1 MTREQY
7 KRANGAAFPIILI
20 ILGYFAITLF
30 MYAVTGESGSNLRTW
45 TQVIVCTAASIGVV
59 FGYIA
64 KRESK
69 TGTTI
74 MLVSAVTAYS
84 VICLLNI
91 TPGIYV
97 YAFPVLFATMAYLE
111 KRIIIVGNIVI
122 VSSNIIRI
130 IIDINSG
137 NTSQLTANIMAI
149 FTLVLSA
156 VASINITRLMI
167 RFNKENMDVIMEAA
181 SLQEESNRKM
191 MTTAD
196 EITGLFD
203 DAMEMLNKLNESID
217 TCNMSMKDIA
227 DSTENTAMSI
237 QEQAEMCMEIQ
248 KSTDNVEKDTGEM
261 SEASVRTTVIVEEG
275 SIAVNELKMKAQNV
289 EEANAIMV
297 NVIEQ
302 LTCKVEEI
310 QNFVGTILSISSQ
323 TNLLALNASIE
334 AARAGE
340 AGKGFAVVA
349 EEIRQLSEQTK
360 SASENITYI
369 ISELN
374 AETKLANESIENS
387 VLSVNEQNKIIE
399 AVHDKFEIVSSEVK
413 ELTGIIKNTEALV
426 KEVTEATGVISD
438 NISSLSAGSEEVA
451 AASTEGVRVTEATI
465 ENMKKCRKIQ
475 EEIYRLAQELRQ

>member
-1 MTREQY
+1 
-7 KRANGAAFPIILI
+7 
-20 ILGYFAITLF
+20 
-30 MYAVTGESGSNLRTW
+30 
-45 TQVIVCTAASIGVV
+45 
-59 FGYIA
+59 
-64 KRESK
+64 
-69 TGTTI
+69 
-74 MLVSAVTAYS
+74 
-84 VICLLNI
+84 
-91 TPGIYV
+91 
-97 YAFPVLFATMAYLE
+97 
-111 KRIIIVGNIVI
+111 
-122 VSSNIIRI
+122 
-130 IIDINSG
+130 
-137 NTSQLTANIMAI
+137 
-149 FTLVLSA
+149 
-156 VASINITRLMI
+156 
-167 RFNKENMDVIMEAA
+167 
-181 SLQEESNRKM
+181 
-191 MTTAD
+191 
-196 EITGLFD
+196 
-203 DAMEMLNKLNESID
+203 
-217 TCNMSMKDIA
+217 
-227 DSTENTAMSI
+227 
-237 QEQAEMCMEIQ
+237 
-248 KSTDNVEKDTGEM
+248 
-261 SEASVRTTVIVEEG
+261 
-275 SIAVNELKMKAQNV
+275 
-289 EEANAIMV
+289 MV

-360 SASENITYI
+360 AASENITYI

>member
-30 MYAVTGESGSNLRTW
+30 MYAVTSESGSNLRTW

-64 KRESK
+64 KRENK

-74 MLVSAVTAYS
+74 MLVSAVMAYS

-156 VASINITRLMI
+156 VASINITRLRI

-196 EITGLFD
+196 EITG
-203 DAMEMLNKLNESID
+203 
-217 TCNMSMKDIA
+217 
-227 DSTENTAMSI
+227 
-237 QEQAEMCMEIQ
+237 
-248 KSTDNVEKDTGEM
+248 
-261 SEASVRTTVIVEEG
+261 
-275 SIAVNELKMKAQNV
+275 
-289 EEANAIMV
+289 
-297 NVIEQ
+297 
-302 LTCKVEEI
+302 
-310 QNFVGTILSISSQ
+310 
-323 TNLLALNASIE
+323 
-334 AARAGE
+334 
-340 AGKGFAVVA
+340 
-349 EEIRQLSEQTK
+349 
-360 SASENITYI
+360 
-369 ISELN
+369 
-374 AETKLANESIENS
+374 
-387 VLSVNEQNKIIE
+387 
-399 AVHDKFEIVSSEVK
+399 
-413 ELTGIIKNTEALV
+413 
-426 KEVTEATGVISD
+426 
-438 NISSLSAGSEEVA
+438 
-451 AASTEGVRVTEATI
+451 
-465 ENMKKCRKIQ
+465 
-475 EEIYRLAQELRQ
+475 

>member
-7 KRANGAAFPIILI
+7 RRANGAAFPIIMI

-30 MYAVTGESGSNLRTW
+30 LYAVTSESGSNWRTW
-45 TQVIVCTAASIGVV
+45 TQVIVCVFASVGVLI
-59 FGYIA
+59 GYIG
-64 KRESK
+64 KRE
-69 TGTTI
+69 TRIGTVI
-74 MLVSAVTAYS
+74 MLINAVLAYS

-97 YAFPVLFATMAYLE
+97 YAFPVLFATMAYLQ
-111 KRIIIVGNIVI
+111 KRTIIIGNIIIVA
-122 VSSNIIRI
+122 SNIIRI
-130 IIDINSG
+130 VIDINSG
-137 NTSQLTANIMAI
+137 NTSEMTANVVAV

-181 SLQEESNRKM
+181 SLQKDSNRKM

-196 EITGLFD
+196 EIKELFD
-203 DAMEMLNKLNESID
+203 KSMEMLNKLNESID
-217 TCNMSMKDIA
+217 TCNMSMTDIA
-227 DSTENTAMSI
+227 DSTENTAKSI

-248 KSTDNVEKDTGEM
+248 KSTDNVEKDTKEI
-261 SEASVRTTVIVEEG
+261 SEASVRTTATVEEG
-275 SIAVNELKMKAQNV
+275 AAAVSELRSKAENV
-289 EEANAIMV
+289 EKANNIMV

-310 QNFVGTILSISSQ
+310 HNFVGTILSISSQ

-334 AARAGE
+334 AARAGD

-360 SASENITYI
+360 IASENITYI

-374 AETKLANESIENS
+374 AETKLANESIEHS

-399 AVHDKFEIVSSEVK
+399 VVNDKFEIISSEVTA
-413 ELTGIIKNTEALV
+413 LTGIVKNTELLV

-438 NISSLSAGSEEVA
+438 NISSLSAGSEEIA
-451 AASTEGVRVTEATI
+451 AASTEGVRVTKSTI
-465 ENMKKCRKIQ
+465 ENMKMCRKIQ